1 MSQLLDQKSEPCLM
15 KPKKLNLEQQKV
27 KLIALKS
34 KGAQLKDKGESDCT
48 DDFNKTPNE
57 KKY

>member
-1 MSQLLDQKSEPCLM
+1 M

-34 KGAQLKDKGESDCT
+34 KAGPQKQFLENGELESVGNS
-48 DDFNKTPNE
+48 NKTPNE
-57 KKY
+57 KKIYQAT